1 MDSIKTIR
9 FNMSPDGKGA
19 DVSLGRGMMGSVE
32 YMTALELLELYG
44 KVRQV
49 IGDINRHVAR
59 NIGLE

>member
-1 MDSIKTIR
+1 
-9 FNMSPDGKGA
+9 MSPDGKGA